1 MRIAYLILAHN
12 NPGHLNR
19 LIQALQS
26 AHAYFYVHVDKKT
39 DIGIYKKITGKNV
52 IFCSERID
60 CIWGNISL
68 VDASLVLVKSAL
80 AEGRSFDYFVLLSG
94 ACYPVQPREYIEDFF
109 ERHKGREFIEAFALP
124 NFEHGK
130 KLERLSRYW
139 IKRGGKLDGIKWRLQ
154 KFMNSFFPER
164 DHVKHL
170 NGAQAMAGSQWWA
183 LSHEAVNYVVGFIAD
198 NPSFYNFCKHTD
210 CPDEFVFQTILW
222 NSRFRE
228 KICHSLTFTH
238 WEKNKSGPE
247 EIDAAY
253 MPIFERRTVLDSQT
267 NNCPNEK
274 EEVVFARKFSDRS
287 GPVLDLVDG
296 ANLEKAALFL
306 GERADTVGDG
316 GASRAS
322 SEADLLMRK
331 LP

>member
-12 NPGHLNR
+12 NPEHLNR

-26 AHAYFYVHVDKKT
+26 PHAYFYVHVDKKT

-52 IFCSERID
+52 VFCSERID
-60 CIWGNISL
+60 CVWGNISL

-80 AEGRSFDYFVLLSG
+80 AEVRPFDYFVLLSG
-94 ACYPVQPREYIEDFF
+94 ACYPVQPREYIESFF
-109 ERHKGREFIEAFALP
+109 NTHKGGEFIEAFALP

-139 IKRGGKLDGIKWRLQ
+139 ITRGGRLDGIKWRLQ
-154 KFMNSFFPER
+154 KFINSFFPER
-164 DHVKHL
+164 DYVKHL

-183 LSHEAVNYVVGFIAD
+183 LSHEAVKHVVGFIAD
-198 NPSFYNFCKHTD
+198 NPGFYSFCKHTD

-222 NSRFRE
+222 NSRFGE
-228 KICHSLTFTH
+228 KISHSLTFTH

-247 EIDAAY
+247 EIDASY
-253 MPIFERRTVLDSQT
+253 MPVLKKRMVLDSQE

-274 EEVVFARKFSDRS
+274 KEVLFARKFSDRS

-296 ANLEKAALFL
+296 ANLEKGAFFRS
-306 GERADTVGDG
+306 ERAGAVGAG
-316 GASRAS
+316 GADLAS
-322 SEADLLMRK
+322 GDADLLTGR
-331 LP
+331 